1 MSVASRIALQGGN
14 GADERSSMVSSRASL
29 VNPTS
34 PAFGANDSGSWRQPP
49 NGIHNRVS
57 SGPLLEDPSRAGL
70 PVNGSADPNRQSAGS
85 SFYRGQNSQSNGS
98 APVSSVASPSSRN
111 FTDSTLVNSPNQPRR
126 PPRSPHRGGE
136 GGFEENGSI
145 HSEDAA
151 AAPAM
156 FAPVGFPVG
165 TYLSAEAAA
174 ASSVPGKFVRQLDV
188 DAPAPDTH
196 DPRNSVQLLA
206 ARSGLV
212 PEKDKSARKSMLP
225 KFGFSRKKSAG
236 PTLQPDQA
244 SFEREPRK
252 SMTMSAATQFLR
264 GKKSQNGFEG
274 SMAAGLVDAPLPS
287 SVSSSQLLSMG
298 ERPRAVSTTLDD
310 RLPPRSSSVMGIL
323 SRDAPSSLARMREEE
338 Y

>member
-1 MSVASRIALQGGN
+1 M
-14 GADERSSMVSSRASL
+14 
-29 VNPTS
+29 
-34 PAFGANDSGSWRQPP
+34 
-49 NGIHNRVS
+49 
-57 SGPLLEDPSRAGL
+57 
-70 PVNGSADPNRQSAGS
+70 
-85 SFYRGQNSQSNGS
+85 
-98 APVSSVASPSSRN
+98 ASPSSRN

-136 GGFEENGSI
+136 GGFEENGSV
-145 HSEDAA
+145 HSEDAM
-151 AAPAM
+151 APAM

-165 TYLSAEAAA
+165 TYLTAEAAA

-188 DAPAPDTH
+188 DVPVPESMH

-206 ARSGLV
+206 ARSGFV
-212 PEKDKSARKSMLP
+212 TEKDKSVRKSMLP
-225 KFGFSRKKSAG
+225 KFGFNRKKSAG

-264 GKKSQNGFEG
+264 GKKSQNGFDSG
-274 SMAAGLVDAPLPS
+274 TMAAGLVDAPLPG

-310 RLPPRSSSVMGIL
+310 RLPPRSQSVMDIL
-323 SRDAPSSLARMREEE
+323 SRDSPTSLARMREED